1 MKKQISFGQYRI
13 IDLMI
18 LTVLMAASMILIH
31 IAAGQWFQDQLYVV
45 SPVAIVTALVMMRWS
60 GWAAL
65 PALVGGLLYAGLAH
79 GNWHHYLIYGGGNL
93 LSVAALLIFRV
104 SGKEQIRANSI
115 LTMAY
120 ALCVQLLMLLGRGG
134 VALLLGYD
142 PSICIRFITMDLLS
156 CLFTVV
162 VIWIARRVEGLFE
175 DQKHYL
181 LRIDRE
187 RQEEGRE
194 QF

>member
-1 MKKQISFGQYRI
+1 MTFSYSKLKK
-13 IDLMI
+13 
-18 LTVLMAASMILIH
+18 
-31 IAAGQWFQDQLYVV
+31 IAFL
-45 SPVAIVTALVMMRWS
+45 LL
-60 GWAAL
+60 AL
-65 PALVGGLLYAGLAH
+65 PTLVFALGFLRLWVALP
-79 GNWHHYLIYGGGNL
+79 
-93 LSVAALLIFRV
+93 VAALLIFRV